1 MSEKANRVL
10 VVEDDSSLQKMLVI
24 NLKAEGYH
32 VVAVDDG
39 VDALEVV
46 RSQRIDA
53 VILDV
58 MLPVMDGF
66 QVCSILR
73 VEGYKMPILFLTAK
87 NSGPERLEG
96 LLLGADDYLGKPFS
110 VNELLLRL
118 ARLIEQS
125 KRSSDYGAVGVAL
138 DVDVFKIG
146 KGEVRFDQYSIVTHN
161 GLTKKISKREIM
173 LLRLLIS
180 KKGEVVSREEILETI
195 WGYSV
200 YPNTRTIDNYLLS
213 FRKYFEPNPKSP
225 LYFNSEPFIFVEKR
239 CTPFHLQD

>member
-10 VVEDDSSLQKMLVI
+10 VVEDDSSLQKMLVM

-39 VDALEVV
+39 VEALEVI
-46 RSQRIDA
+46 RNQRIDA

-66 QVCSILR
+66 QVCSTVRI
-73 VEGYKMPILFLTAK
+73 EGHKMPILFLTAK

-96 LLLGADDYLGKPFS
+96 LILGADDYLGKPFS
-110 VNELLLRL
+110 VEELLLRL

-125 KRSSDYGAVGVAL
+125 RRSSDYGAVGVAL
-138 DVDVFKIG
+138 DVDVLKIG
-146 KGEVRFDQYSIVTHN
+146 HGEIRFGQYSILTHK
-161 GLTKKISKREIM
+161 GELKKVSKREIM
-173 LLRLLIS
+173 LLRLLTS
-180 KKGEVVSREEILETI
+180 KKGEVVSREEILETV

-213 FRKYFEPNPKSP
+213 FRKYFEPNPKAP
-225 LYFNSEPFIFVEKR
+225 VYFHSVRGVGYRFDSSNEN
-239 CTPFHLQD
+239 

>member
-1 MSEKANRVL
+1 
-10 VVEDDSSLQKMLVI
+10 
-24 NLKAEGYH
+24 
-32 VVAVDDG
+32 
-39 VDALEVV
+39 
-46 RSQRIDA
+46 
-53 VILDV
+53 
-58 MLPVMDGF
+58 
-66 QVCSILR
+66 
-73 VEGYKMPILFLTAK
+73 MPILFLTAK

-110 VNELLLRL
+110 VDELLLRL

-213 FRKYFEPNPKSP
+213 FRKYFEPNPKLP
-225 LYFNSEPFIFVEKR
+225 LYFHSVRGVGYRFDSKIEK
-239 CTPFHLQD
+239 